1 MKYTYITDVEE
12 LSQSSIEVDI
22 KKDNK
27 KIREIISELKKRM
40 EEDNLTALSA
50 PQIGEKYRIFCI
62 EFTEKKGKKTNKSIK
77 TFINPVVTGIRGVV
91 VDREAD
97 VCIPDK
103 QFIIVRNNDL
113 SLLYQNPLGNPIS
126 QKFSGKSSAVIQI
139 MVDHLDGV
147 LLSDL
152 GLEIDERFDEA
163 TEEEKN
169 ELINA
174 YLKSLDLYKK
184 EVDKDIDSDKDL
196 KSMKDAI
203 NFIQSVR
210 NGETKLGAP
219 ITIDNSAMQKEST

>member
-1 MKYTYITDVEE
+1 MKYITDIEE
-12 LSQSSIEVDI
+12 LSQASVEIDT

-27 KIREIISELKKRM
+27 KMREIITELKYRIGK
-40 EEDNLTALSA
+40 DNLTALSA

-62 EFTEKKGKKTNKSIK
+62 KFTEKKGKKVSETIK
-77 TFINPVVTGIRGVV
+77 TFINPVITGIRGIV

-97 VCIPDK
+97 ICIPDK

-126 QKFSGKSSAVIQI
+126 QKFSGKSSAVIQM

-147 LLSDL
+147 LLTDL

-169 ELINA
+169 ELIDA

-184 EVDKDIDSDKDL
+184 EVDKDINNDKDL
-196 KSMKDAI
+196 KSMKDAVD
-203 NFIQSVR
+203 FIQSVR
-210 NGETKLGAP
+210 NGETKLGSP
-219 ITIDNSAMQKEST
+219 ITVDNSVLQKEAT

>member
-1 MKYTYITDVEE
+1 MKYTYVTDVEE

-27 KIREIISELKKRM
+27 KMREIISELKKRM

-97 VCIPDK
+97 VCLPDQ

-113 SLLYQNPLGNPIS
+113 SILYQNPMGNPVS
-126 QKFSGKSSAVIQI
+126 QKFSGKSSAVIQM

-169 ELINA
+169 ELIDA

-184 EVDKDIDSDKDL
+184 EVDKDIDNNKDL

-203 NFIQSVR
+203 DFIQSVR

>member
-1 MKYTYITDVEE
+1 MKYITDIEE
-12 LSQSSIEVDI
+12 LSQASVEIDT

-27 KIREIISELKKRM
+27 KMREIITELKYRIGK
-40 EEDNLTALSA
+40 DNLTALSA

-62 EFTEKKGKKTNKSIK
+62 KFTEKKGKKASETIK
-77 TFINPVVTGIRGVV
+77 TFINPVITGIRGIV

-97 VCIPDK
+97 ICIPDK

-126 QKFSGKSSAVIQI
+126 QKFSGKSSAVVQMMI
-139 MVDHLDGV
+139 DHLDGV
-147 LLSDL
+147 LLTDL

-169 ELINA
+169 ELMEA

-184 EVDKDIDSDKDL
+184 EVDKNIDNDKDL
-196 KSMKDAI
+196 KSMKDAVD
-203 NFIQSVR
+203 FIQSVR
-210 NGETKLGAP
+210 NGETKLGSP
-219 ITIDNSAMQKEST
+219 ITVDNSVLQKEAN

>member
-27 KIREIISELKKRM
+27 KMREIISELKKRM

-97 VCIPDK
+97 VCLPDQ

-113 SLLYQNPLGNPIS
+113 SILYQNPMGNPVS
-126 QKFSGKSSAVIQI
+126 QKFSGKSSAVIQM

-169 ELINA
+169 ELIDA

-184 EVDKDIDSDKDL
+184 EVDKDIDNDKDL

-203 NFIQSVR
+203 DFIQSVR

>member
-27 KIREIISELKKRM
+27 KMREIISELKKRM

-97 VCIPDK
+97 VCLPDQ

-113 SLLYQNPLGNPIS
+113 SILYQNPMGNPVS
-126 QKFSGKSSAVIQI
+126 QKFSGKSSAVIQM

-163 TEEEKN
+163 TEKEKN
-169 ELINA
+169 ELIDA

-184 EVDKDIDSDKDL
+184 EVDKDIDNNKDL

-203 NFIQSVR
+203 DFIQSVR

>member
-1 MKYTYITDVEE
+1 MKYITDIEE
-12 LSQSSIEVDI
+12 LSQASVEIDT

-27 KIREIISELKKRM
+27 KMREIITELKYRIGK
-40 EEDNLTALSA
+40 DNLTALSA

-62 EFTEKKGKKTNKSIK
+62 KFTEKKGKKASETIK
-77 TFINPVVTGIRGVV
+77 TFINPVITGIRGIV

-97 VCIPDK
+97 ICIPDK

-126 QKFSGKSSAVIQI
+126 QKFSGKSSAVIQM

-147 LLSDL
+147 LLTDL

-169 ELINA
+169 ELIDA

-184 EVDKDIDSDKDL
+184 EVDKDINNDKDL
-196 KSMKDAI
+196 KSMKDAVD
-203 NFIQSVR
+203 FIQSVR

-219 ITIDNSAMQKEST
+219 ITINNSAMQKEST

>member
-1 MKYTYITDVEE
+1 MKNIYVTDVEE
-12 LSQSSIEVDI
+12 LSQASVEIDT

-27 KIREIISELKKRM
+27 KMREIISELKRRM

-62 EFTEKKGKKTNKSIK
+62 KFTEKKGKRTNKSIK
-77 TFINPVVTGIRGVV
+77 TFVNPIVTGIRGFV

-103 QFIIVRNNDL
+103 QFIIARNNDL
-113 SLLYQNPLGNPIS
+113 SIVYQNPLGNPFS
-126 QKFSGKSSAVIQI
+126 QKLSGKSSAIIQF
-139 MVDHLDGV
+139 MMDHLDGV

-169 ELINA
+169 KLVEA
-174 YLKSLDLYKK
+174 YLKSLDLYKQK
-184 EVDKDIDSDKDL
+184 VDEEIDNNKDL
-196 KSMKDAI
+196 KSMKDAVD
-203 NFIQSVR
+203 FIKSVR
-210 NGETKLGAP
+210 EGETKLGSP
-219 ITIDNSAMQKEST
+219 ITIDNSALQKEST

>member
-27 KIREIISELKKRM
+27 KMREIISELKKRM

-77 TFINPVVTGIRGVV
+77 TFINPVVTGIRGIV

-97 VCIPDK
+97 ICIPDK

-126 QKFSGKSSAVIQI
+126 QKFSGKSSAVIQM

-169 ELINA
+169 ELIDA

-184 EVDKDIDSDKDL
+184 EVDKDIDNNKDL

-203 NFIQSVR
+203 DFIQSVR